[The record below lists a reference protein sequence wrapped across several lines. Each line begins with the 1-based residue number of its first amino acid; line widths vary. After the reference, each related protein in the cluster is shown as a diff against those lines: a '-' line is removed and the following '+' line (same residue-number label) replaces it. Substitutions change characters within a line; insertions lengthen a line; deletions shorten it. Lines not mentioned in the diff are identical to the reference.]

1 MKILQTATFYRSV
14 KRLAKNQKKTLDTAV
29 QTIASNPSI
38 GEKKKGDL
46 KEIYVYKFRMLKQQV
61 LLAYIYQ
68 RKTRTLIL
76 LAFSSHENFYRNLKK
91 SSLHTRS

>member
-1 MKILQTATFYRSV
+1 MKVLQTATFYRSV

-46 KEIYVYKFRMLKQQV
+46 KEIYVYKFRMLKQQI
-61 LLAYIYQ
+61 LLAYTHQ
-68 RKTRTLIL
+68 KRTCILIL
-76 LAFSSHENFYRNLKK
+76 LTFGSHDNFYRNLKK
-91 SSLHTRS
+91 STLHTRS